1 MKNHNK
7 ILLICLLCLLILTAC
22 SENTI
27 NINSLSEKQLDYYCI
42 GVGYMSTRL
51 TSGEIDAGHVYSNA
65 VDKVMIKHGLV
76 FNEKELIK
84 YQLKGSEDLV
94 KSLKNNNA
102 NEIISTCTNVMN
114 RLNYYIKYNY

>member
-1 MKNHNK
+1 
-7 ILLICLLCLLILTAC
+7 
-22 SENTI
+22 
-27 NINSLSEKQLDYYCI
+27 
-42 GVGYMSTRL
+42 MSTRL